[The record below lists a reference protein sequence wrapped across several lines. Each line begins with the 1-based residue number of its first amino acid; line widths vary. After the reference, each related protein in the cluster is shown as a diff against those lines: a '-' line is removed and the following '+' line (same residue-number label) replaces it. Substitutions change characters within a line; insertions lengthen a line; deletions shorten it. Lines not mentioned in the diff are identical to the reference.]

1 MPEKPVRAE
10 GDCIDGRV
18 VGQHGE
24 YDGEYDL
31 GVARRVA
38 ARR

>member
-10 GDCIDGRV
+10 GDCLDGRV
-18 VGQHGE
+18 VGQH
-24 YDGEYDL
+24 GEYDL